1 MAFEGVDSSGGGN
14 LFPQHDRSGP
24 WETLKGSML
33 ALHMTTPLEGTN
45 ENTTRGSGKVEPP
58 MGWESSIKPSEG
70 LTRGGGTM
78 AH

>member
-1 MAFEGVDSSGGGN
+1 MAEEM
-14 LFPQHDRSGP
+14 FPQHPRSGP

-33 ALHMTTPLEGTN
+33 APHMTTPLESGN
-45 ENTTRGSGKVEPP
+45 VNTTRGSGKVEPP

-70 LTRGGGTM
+70 LTRGGGTL